1 MLHFRRR
8 GVDFRAAGEG
18 EAAAR
23 LLGVPLGGLLI
34 GESTFPFERVE
45 TVGVGAGFFDFAAAA
60 TRFFRIPK
68 R

>member
-1 MLHFRRR
+1 M
-8 GVDFRAAGEG
+8 
-18 EAAAR
+18 
-23 LLGVPLGGLLI
+23 GGLLI